1 MKITY
6 TTIILLLIVLAG
18 MGYYYINM
26 PTPVITPKSTLVI
39 AVKDAPKQSPHGTI
53 TSLIITFSEVSVHK
67 ALTGETI
74 NTTTGEINS
83 TESNETE
90 ESGWIKVVDQVQTID
105 LLQFTDVSKILGQKI
120 LDSGKYTQIRL
131 KIDSGKVTIDGVT
144 YDVIV
149 PSKVLKLNRGFEL
162 IPNVTLKLTLDF
174 KAEKSLVKTGSDKF
188 ILKPVIAVISE
199 AGAPTTTPTTTAST
213 VAITTVQPVT
223 TSPQTTIP
231 VEGEGILLMK
241 IKDKTDLTNI
251 TAIKITINK
260 VEVHK
265 AGPNDN
271 DTESDET
278 FESNDT
284 SSTGWITV
292 VSGINTYNL
301 LDLVDKPGQVMGQK
315 TLSSGKYTQIRLYVS
330 SAELTLNNKTYSM
343 KVPSSRFY
351 WIHPFNIEA
360 GKTTSLTLDFDASD
374 SITETGKDKY
384 ILKPVVKI
392 LSEISTPVTTISTT
406 VNTTSTTISTI
417 SSTTTIATTT
427 TSTATTTTTIET
439 TTSTTTIATTTTT
452 TTIPE
457 STTTTV

>member
-6 TTIILLLIVLAG
+6 IAIILVLIILAG
-18 MGYYYINM
+18 IGYYYINM
-26 PTPVITPKSTLVI
+26 PTPVITSKSTLII
-39 AVKDAPKQSPHGTI
+39 AVKDAPKQSKHGTI
-53 TSLIITFSEVSVHK
+53 SSLVLTFSEVSVHK
-67 ALTGETI
+67 VSTGETI
-74 NTTTGEINS
+74 NTTTGEINA

-174 KAEKSLVKTGSDKF
+174 KAEKSLVKSGSDKF
-188 ILKPVIAVISE
+188 TLKPVIAVISE
-199 AGAPTTTPTTTAST
+199 AGAPTTIPTTTAT
-213 VAITTVQPVT
+213 TAATTTVQPVT
-223 TSPQTTIP
+223 TSPQTTIT
-231 VEGEGILLMK
+231 VVGDGILVMK
-241 IKDKTDLTNI
+241 IKDKTDLMNI
-251 TAIKITINK
+251 SAIKVTINK

-265 AGPNDN
+265 AGSNDN
-271 DTESDET
+271 DTESNET
-278 FESNDT
+278 FETNDT
-284 SSTGWITV
+284 SSAGWITV
-292 VSGINTYNL
+292 VSGVNTYNL

-315 TLSSGKYTQIRLYVS
+315 TLSSGKYTQIRLYVT

-360 GKTTSLTLDFDASD
+360 GKTTSLTLDFDASN

-392 LSEISTPVTTISTT
+392 LSEVSETTTTAETTTTVATTTSTIQTTTTT
-406 VNTTSTTISTI
+406 VNTT
-417 SSTTTIATTT
+417 TTTLETTT
-427 TSTATTTTTIET
+427 TSTVTTTTVAA
-439 TTSTTTIATTTTT
+439 TTTIA
-452 TTIPE
+452 E
-457 STTTTV
+457 TTTTV